1 MPPVKVPKDTKAVGC
16 EKTHCLPRFVRR
28 SIAETCART
37 GPRKKGAG
45 MFLPVHWVP
54 ARPIVVTSGVFSN
67 TLMSPLEH
75 SRKHRQRTGPRKK
88 GAGNLLPVIPVHD
101 TMNCDSALQ
110 LAKTAMSPVEDSWKH
125 R

>member
-1 MPPVKVPKDTKAVGC
+1 MPPVKVPNETKA
-16 EKTHCLPRFVRR
+16 ELRETTHCLPRFVRR
-28 SIAETCART
+28 SIAETCA
-37 GPRKKGAG
+37 
-45 MFLPVHWVP
+45 
-54 ARPIVVTSGVFSN
+54 
-67 TLMSPLEH
+67 
-75 SRKHRQRTGPRKK
+75 RTGPRKK